1 MRLSRLEIENF
12 KSIGAKQVI
21 DIKPITLLFGPNS
34 VGKSTIIQA
43 IYYLYQVL
51 DGNSDLSDKSKLGNI
66 DLGGFP
72 SIVHKQDISKNVR
85 IKATLDWSTGD
96 TSDYFPLNDRNDYL
110 YKEIGIEPIPIN
122 YLLGNKLTQGN
133 IIEMSVGVEIKYL
146 SGETVV
152 NRLEIDINR
161 ERLITR
167 CLPKEPDRFHF
178 LLPESISLE
187 INYKHHML
195 KRLDKIFLMEVES
208 SRPSDPSNVVSVD
221 IKNKKWNNPSKELQ
235 DWENDV
241 IKIFNDYFKENNT
254 SYPLMQEIYEVLGI
268 EEEGDFIKI
277 PSRKLGIKLNKKDWL
292 PDMSQVFDNFRS
304 YRLKD
309 DHRDDLDLSTPF
321 NISKKSSIHEK
332 RFEQLR
338 AVIKELLINPITA
351 MHGYLESTQYV
362 GPMRDIPKRNYI
374 SKSKSKLNKLNENPW
389 TSLNVWETF
398 CSDSQHNRQYNLDNV
413 NHWLLNEFNTGYNIE
428 IQRFIDIS
436 QNDIS
441 QFIKIDS
448 EENQNL
454 KGLEHY
460 PRVFGF
466 KLRDINKDILVD
478 TVDVGYGI
486 SQLIPVILAAIDENV
501 CVVAIEQPEL
511 HLHPAHQVVLG
522 DLFIEGMEIKPCFS
536 PIILETHSE
545 HLILRLL
552 RRIRE
557 TTNNELP
564 TDTPK
569 LRADQI
575 SVIYTNSTESGI
587 QLKHIPISKEGD
599 FIDKWPSGFFEERA
613 EELF

>member
-12 KSIGAKQVI
+12 KSIGAKQII

-85 IKATLDWSTGD
+85 IKATLDWRTGD
-96 TSDYFPLNDRNDYL
+96 TSDYFPLNDRSDYL

-133 IIEMSVGVEIKYL
+133 IIEMSVGIEIKYL

-161 ERLITR
+161 ERLITT

-195 KRLDKIFLMEVES
+195 KRLDKLFLMEVES

-254 SYPLMQEIYEVLGI
+254 SYPLIQEIYEVLGI

-292 PDMSQVFDNFRS
+292 PEMSQVFDNFRR

-309 DHRDDLDLSTPF
+309 DHRDFKDLDLSTPF

-351 MHGYLESTQYV
+351 MHGYLENTMYV

-374 SKSKSKLNKLNENPW
+374 SKNKLNENPW
-389 TSLNVWETF
+389 TGLNVWETF
-398 CSDSQHNRQYNLDNV
+398 CSHSQHNRQYNLDNV
-413 NHWLLNEFNTGYNIE
+413 NYWLLKGFNTGYNIE

-460 PRVFGF
+460 PRIFGF
-466 KLRDINKDILVD
+466 KLRDIKRNILVD

-486 SQLIPVILAAIDENV
+486 SQLIPVILAAIDEDV
-501 CVVAIEQPEL
+501 CAVAIEQPEL

-522 DLFIEGMEIKPCFS
+522 DLFIKGMEIKSCFS
-536 PIILETHSE
+536 SIILETHSE

-564 TDTPK
+564 NDTLK
-569 LRADQI
+569 LKPDQI
-575 SVIYTNSTESGI
+575 AVIYVHSIESGI
-587 QLKHIPISKEGD
+587 ELKNMPVNSEGE
-599 FIDKWPSGFFEERA
+599 FTNKWPSGFFEERA